1 MAGNSRAI
9 AIGLAAALTLGAGT
23 ARAGDPYRL
32 QVPLGDGTFS
42 GQQLVTGSFSDEE
55 QCARIPR
62 AVWVV
67 VDGRGDCIR
76 YYAINLAQLHNL
88 AVAVYIHGDR
98 LENQTHDLA
107 PPEGYVSYSPAGI
120 ERDLKIWAEGSRAP
134 FLYVARPGT
143 HGSSGDHKQRR
154 RAREALLVNGALDA
168 VKRRHGVER
177 FHIAGHSG
185 GGHVLASLLNMRR
198 DIECAA
204 ISAGVV
210 AVHERLQLVNRIAD
224 FTGYADYYDPVA
236 HIGGIRRDP
245 PPRIF
250 VIADRG
256 DKRVAYATQALYVR
270 RLKEIGLDPV
280 LFHGVGRGA
289 NHHGLSYLSLPVAL
303 MCAGDASTR
312 EIVDRLTALA
322 TAEKGS

>member
-1 MAGNSRAI
+1 MARSSRAI
-9 AIGLAAALTLGAGT
+9 AIGLAAMLALGAG
-23 ARAGDPYRL
+23 ASRAEDPHRL
-32 QVPLGDGTFS
+32 LVPMGDGTFS
-42 GQQLVTGSFSDEE
+42 GAQLVSGSFSDEE

-62 AVWVV
+62 AAWVV

-76 YYAINLAQLHNL
+76 YYAINIGEGRIPAL
-88 AVAVYIHGDR
+88 AVYIHGDR
-98 LENQTHDLA
+98 LENRTTDLA
-107 PPEGYVSYSPAGI
+107 PPEGYVSYGPAGI
-120 ERDLKIWAEGSRAP
+120 ERDLRIWAEGSRVP
-134 FLYVARPGT
+134 FLFVARPGT

-154 RAREALLVNGALDA
+154 RAREALLVNGALEA
-168 VKRRHGVER
+168 IKRRHGVER

-198 DIECAA
+198 DIACAA

-210 AVHERLQLVNRIAD
+210 AVHERLQLVNRVAD

-236 HIGGIRRDP
+236 HIDGIRRDP

-256 DKRVAYATQALYVR
+256 DKRVAYAIQALYVR

-280 LFHGVGRGA
+280 LFHGIGRGG
-289 NHHGLSYLSLPVAL
+289 NRHGLSYLSLPVAL
-303 MCAGDASTR
+303 KCADGAPTR
-312 EIVDRLTALA
+312 DIVDRLT
-322 TAEKGS
+322 TAVADEKP